1 MRDLLDKLNQIMEN
15 RIILGKSGANAK
27 KFMEKFLDISSPHPF
42 EKNSRILNNVSLNLV
57 VTGNN
62 IRISDLYSL
71 EKRTGNASKVL
82 KILTDL
88 ADEMSVKLEATAK
101 PYTKNIQL
109 DNLVELYSRHG
120 FTIDD
125 PEHFDYPD
133 IGVVNR
139 IIIYYQI

>member
-15 RIILGKSGANAK
+15 RIVLGKSGTNAK

-42 EKNSRILNNVSLNLV
+42 EKNSRMLNNVVLNLEI
-57 VTGNN
+57 TGNK

-71 EKRTGNASKVL
+71 EKRTGNASKAL

-88 ADEMSVKLEATAK
+88 ADDMSVNLEATVK

-109 DNLVELYSRHG
+109 EDLVELYTRHG
-120 FTIDD
+120 FTVDD

-133 IGVVNR
+133 IGVDVT
-139 IIIYYQI
+139 YYSR